1 MQITTD
7 IIVLANAIGF
17 LGYLVFALSPLARDR
32 SKYLWSHAAAMV
44 PIAAHYVLLDALSG
58 ALLSLS
64 YLAADAVAL
73 RWPNRRM
80 PLLLVGVGATVATA
94 LAWSGPDDLLGL
106 GGTLIFMASRL
117 AKTHFQTLL
126 VAGGSTVLWGLY
138 GWTQGSI
145 SQVIFSAAYAV
156 FCLVRMVIILRS
168 R

>member
-1 MQITTD
+1 MQVTTD
-7 IIVLANAIGF
+7 TIVLANIIGF

-32 SKYLWSHAAAMV
+32 SRYLWSHAAAMV

-73 RWPNRRM
+73 RWPERKA
-80 PLLLVGVGATVATA
+80 PLVLVGAGATIATA

-106 GGTLIFMASRL
+106 GGTLIFMASRF
-117 AKTHFQTLL
+117 AQTHLTTLL
-126 VAGGSTVLWGLY
+126 VAGASTVLWGLY

-145 SQVIFSAAYAV
+145 SQVIFSAAYAL
-156 FCLVRMVIILRS
+156 FCLVRMAMILRT